1 MEGSRERGGRHWQR
15 RRPLRYSR
23 TFHPV
28 AVRAGGCRLIGHPP
42 AQLPA
47 IPSRDPRHALEP
59 VKPDTVEVSPEKAH
73 AEGRRELDPAQ
84 RALQGRLLQHV
95 SRTFALTIPRLSPA
109 LADVVGNGYLLCRLI
124 DTIEDELPASA
135 SSEARA
141 AFYDRFDA
149 LLEGRGDANAFA
161 VELGA
166 ALRPE
171 APEGERELVA
181 CLPEVLDAT
190 ARFDAFERAALRR
203 CTSTMAEGMHRFES
217 GAGGSD
223 GECAGL
229 ENVASLERYCYHVA
243 GVVGEMLTELF
254 CHHSPA
260 AAERRDTLLALSV
273 PFGNGLQLTNILK
286 DAWDDHRRGV
296 CWLPRDAF
304 GGEATDLHALFAA
317 SIEAGG
323 TGTAGTGAADAEAS
337 RAALATLDEGFS
349 RLVAL
354 CRGYLDEA
362 VRYVLTLPASEHGMR
377 VFCLWSVSMAVL
389 TLRKIH
395 ARRAAAGGEGARI
408 TRNSVRV
415 SLLLSDLCARND
427 ALLRA
432 VHAAGGVGLPSAA
445 RPPTRD

>member
-1 MEGSRERGGRHWQR
+1 M
-15 RRPLRYSR
+15 
-23 TFHPV
+23 
-28 AVRAGGCRLIGHPP
+28 
-42 AQLPA
+42 
-47 IPSRDPRHALEP
+47 HAHEP
-59 VKPDTVEVSPEKAH
+59 VKPYTADVVTPVDTPAP
-73 AEGRRELDPAQ
+73 GPLGPDRRELDAAQ
-84 RALQGRLLQHV
+84 RALQSRLLQHV

-124 DTIEDELPASA
+124 DTIEDELPAGA
-135 SSEARA
+135 SNEERA
-141 AFYDRFDA
+141 DFYDRFDA
-149 LLEGRGDANAFA
+149 LLGGQGDANAFT

-171 APEGERELVA
+171 APDGERELVA
-181 CLPEVLDAT
+181 RLPEVLDAT

-203 CTSTMAEGMHRFES
+203 CTSTMAEGMHHFES
-217 GAGGSD
+217 GSSGAD
-223 GECAGL
+223 GARAGL
-229 ENVASLERYCYHVA
+229 EDVPDLERYCYHVA

-260 AAERRDTLLALSV
+260 VAARRDALLSLSV

-304 GGEATDLHALFAA
+304 DGEATDLDALFAA
-317 SIEAGG
+317 SASGS
-323 TGTAGTGAADAEAS
+323 AEA
-337 RAALATLDEGFS
+337 AATLDAGFE

-354 CRGYLDEA
+354 CRGYLDDA
-362 VRYVLTLPASEHGMR
+362 VRYVLTIPASEHGMR

-415 SLLLSDLCARND
+415 SLLLSDLCARSD
-427 ALLRA
+427 TLLRA
-432 VHAAGGVGLPSAA
+432 VHAASGVGLPAA
-445 RPPTRD
+445 SGHRGPSLGDLPIGK